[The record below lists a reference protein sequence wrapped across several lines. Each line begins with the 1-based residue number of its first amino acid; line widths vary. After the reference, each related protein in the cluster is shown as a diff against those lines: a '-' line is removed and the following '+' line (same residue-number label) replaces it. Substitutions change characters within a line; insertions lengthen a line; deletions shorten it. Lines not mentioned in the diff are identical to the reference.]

1 MTVLATHSILTGG
14 DSWPTWCKSVLAR
27 HMAVLSHYGRPT
39 FYHLGQIW
47 NLIRVQLFSCFHEH
61 WPTALWR
68 YDRFPYRGHPANYH
82 QYLAFGLLQA
92 AYNCFLH
99 PLAKIPGPKLRAA
112 FYFPS
117 CWEIWTGDI
126 AYNWHGL
133 HETYGDIV
141 RIAPDFVS
149 VIKAEGWRGRIEY
162 ISSSC

>member
-1 MTVLATHSILTGG
+1 MESDASATVFSLPRALAYCFVAVRSI
-14 DSWPTWCKSVLAR
+14 
-27 HMAVLSHYGRPT
+27 
-39 FYHLGQIW
+39 
-47 NLIRVQLFSCFHEH
+47 
-61 WPTALWR
+61 
-68 YDRFPYRGHPANYH
+68 PYRGHLANYH

-92 AYNCFLH
+92 AYNCYLH

-117 CWEIWTGDI
+117 YWEIWTGDM

-133 HETYGDIV
+133 HENYGDVV

-149 VIKAEGWRGRIEY
+149 VIKAEGWRGRIAY